1 VSMFRIVVRADSV
14 RECLKRVEA
23 KKRDGWKSVNE
34 MQPKL
39 DDSHISW
46 GEVSYVVVME
56 KQGIEGKKE
65 HRFNRMFP
73 Q

>member
-1 VSMFRIVVRADSV
+1 MRIVVRANSV
-14 RECLKRVEA
+14 RECEKRVTV
-23 KKRDGWKSVNE
+23 KKREGWKAVND

-39 DDSHISW
+39 DDSHLSW

-56 KQGIEGKKE
+56 KDGTPGKKE
-65 HRFNRMFP
+65 HQFNRMFP